1 VRARPLPGAR
11 SAARSAVGSPVS
23 FDNAWLLWLLPLA
36 VLPLFVPARARLA
49 NGWLAFAPRDRPSQA
64 LGWALRVAA
73 TLALAALVLALAGPW
88 RPEYLVDRV
97 GRGAEIVLVLD
108 RSRSMDQGFAPG
120 RPTGAAA
127 PRGTGPEA
135 LDYYFSQTP
144 ARLRES
150 KGKVARQLL
159 ADFTAQ
165 RPDDRFALVV
175 FSTLP
180 MRVLDF
186 TRSAEVVQ
194 AAITAGNVGRGL
206 SETNIGLALDAAL
219 DLFDERPY
227 NGSRIVMLVSDGG
240 DRLDPDL
247 RERLAHRVR
256 KQRVSIYWLY
266 LRSANSPSL
275 RLAEHDSA
283 AAADSVPEL
292 MLHHFFDSL
301 EVPYKAY
308 EAGDSQALQQ
318 AIADVNRLEKLPI
331 TYHDVVPRRD
341 VSPWLHGVALGA
353 VLLLLAARI
362 LELRRWA

>member
-1 VRARPLPGAR
+1 MT
-11 SAARSAVGSPVS
+11 
-23 FDNAWLLWLLPLA
+23 FDDPWLLWLLPFA
-36 VLPLFVPARARLA
+36 VVPLFAPARARLA
-49 NGWLAFAPRDRPSQA
+49 NGWLALAPRDRLSQA
-64 LGWALRVAA
+64 VGWALRVAA
-73 TLALAALVLALAGPW
+73 ALALAALVLALAGPW
-88 RPEYLVDRV
+88 QPEYLVERV

-108 RSRSMDQGFAPG
+108 RSRSMDQGFAPA
-120 RPTGAAA
+120 PPAGAAA
-127 PRGTGPEA
+127 RGTGPEA
-135 LDYYFSQTP
+135 IDYYFSRGW

-159 ADFTAQ
+159 ADFTSQ
-165 RPDDRFALVV
+165 RPEDLFALVV

-180 MRVLDF
+180 MRVLEF

-206 SETNIGLALDAAL
+206 SETNIGLAIDAAL
-219 DLFDERPY
+219 DLFDDRPY

-247 RERLAHRVR
+247 RERLAQRVR

-266 LRSANSPSL
+266 LRSPNSPSL
-275 RLAEHDSA
+275 TLAEHDSA

-292 MLHHFFDSL
+292 VLHRFFDSL
-301 EVPYKAY
+301 EAPYKAY
-308 EAGDSQALQQ
+308 QAGDSQALQQ

-331 TYHDVVPRRD
+331 TYHDLVPRRD
-341 VSPWLHGVALGA
+341 LSPWLHGAALAA
-353 VLLLLAARI
+353 VLLLLAARL